1 MRKKTII
8 LTLIIIFV
16 IILSIF
22 GYNSYNSF
30 KNPTSAFL
38 NIKMPNSPK
47 NTDKT
52 KKSNS
57 EFSSEK
63 IYLAFLGLDMTDER
77 IKTIGNFRT
86 DTIGIFSIDLKT
98 KKVNLLS
105 IPRDTYVQI
114 PGRKGYDKINA
125 AYPYGGMGKSGYELS
140 LKTISN
146 FLGVN
151 VNYYISIDMQNIPQI
166 VDAVGGIP
174 INVEEDMH
182 THGANLNKGYQIL
195 DGKKA
200 EEYVRWRYDPMGD
213 INRVKRQQQFLL
225 AFLKQLKANKND
237 VSSYIKLY
245 DSFKGDIYT
254 NLNFNQILAL
264 ISVIKDVNADDI
276 KTYTVPGSFYNLNN
290 ISYWKPDMEKLN
302 EILKKFE

>member
-8 LTLIIIFV
+8 LTLIIIFA

-22 GYNSYNSF
+22 GYNSYNTF
-30 KNPTSAFL
+30 KNPTSAFSST
-38 NIKMPNSPK
+38 KMPNSSK
-47 NTDKT
+47 ITDKA
-52 KKSNS
+52 KKNNS

-146 FLGVN
+146 FLGID
-151 VNYYISIDMQNIPQI
+151 VNYYISIDMQNISQI
-166 VDAVGGIP
+166 VDAVGGVP

-182 THGANLNKGYQIL
+182 THGANLNKGYQVL

-245 DSFKGDIYT
+245 DAFKGDIYT

-264 ISVIKDVNADDI
+264 ISVMKDVNADDI

-302 EILKKFE
+302 EILKEFK

>member
-1 MRKKTII
+1 
-8 LTLIIIFV
+8 
-16 IILSIF
+16 
-22 GYNSYNSF
+22 
-30 KNPTSAFL
+30 
-38 NIKMPNSPK
+38 
-47 NTDKT
+47 
-52 KKSNS
+52 
-57 EFSSEK
+57 
-63 IYLAFLGLDMTDER
+63 MTDER

-114 PGRKGYDKINA
+114 PGREGYDKINA
-125 AYPYGGMGKSGYELS
+125 AYPYGGMGKTGYELS

-146 FLGVN
+146 FLGID
-151 VNYYISIDMQNIPQI
+151 VNYYVSIDMQNIPHM

-225 AFLKQLKANKND
+225 AFLKQLKTNKND
-237 VSSYIKLY
+237 ISTYLKLY
-245 DSFKGDIYT
+245 NAFKGDIYT

-264 ISVIKDVNADDI
+264 MSVMKDVNADDI
-276 KTYTVPGSFYNLNN
+276 KTYTVPGGFYNLNN
-290 ISYWKPDMEKLN
+290 ISYWKPDVEKLN
-302 EILKKFE
+302 EILKEFK

>member
-8 LTLIIIFV
+8 LTLIIIFA

-22 GYNSYNSF
+22 GYNSYNTF
-30 KNPTSAFL
+30 KNPTSAFS
-38 NIKMPNSPK
+38 NTKMPNSSK
-47 NTDKT
+47 ITDKA
-52 KKSNS
+52 KKNNS

-114 PGRKGYDKINA
+114 PGREGCDKINA

-146 FLGVN
+146 FLGID
-151 VNYYISIDMQNIPQI
+151 VNYYVSIDMQNISQI

-182 THGANLNKGYQIL
+182 THGANLNKGYQVL

-237 VSSYIKLY
+237 VSSYLKLY
-245 DSFKGDIYT
+245 NAFKGDIYT

-264 ISVIKDVNADDI
+264 ISVIKDVNADNI

-302 EILKKFE
+302 EILKEFK

>member
-30 KNPTSAFL
+30 KNPTSAFS

-225 AFLKQLKANKND
+225 AFLKQLKASKND
-237 VSSYIKLY
+237 VSSYLKLY
-245 DSFKGDIYT
+245 DAFKSDIYT

-264 ISVIKDVNADDI
+264 ISVIKDINADDI
-276 KTYTVPGSFYNLNN
+276 KIYTVPGNFYNLNN
-290 ISYWKPDMEKLN
+290 ISYWKPDIEKLN
-302 EILKKFE
+302 EILKEFE